1 MGILEK
7 QLVKPAADADL
18 TRLELLSG
26 AGEVVGGEERQAET
40 RRECLDKD
48 TKIVDAGEAAG
59 RGWGGEELWR
69 GESGAAMH

>member
-26 AGEVVGGEERQAET
+26 WRGGESGGEAAEM

-48 TKIVDAGEAAG
+48 TKMVDAGETAG
-59 RGWGGEELWR
+59 RGWGVQGER
-69 GESGAAMH
+69 